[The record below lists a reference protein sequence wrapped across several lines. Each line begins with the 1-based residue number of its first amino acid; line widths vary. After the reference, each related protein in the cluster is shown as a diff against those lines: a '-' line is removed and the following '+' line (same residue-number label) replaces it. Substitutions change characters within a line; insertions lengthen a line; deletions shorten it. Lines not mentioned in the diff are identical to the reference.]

1 MSYGFIK
8 VAAAIPSLRVA
19 DCAYNVEKMLPL
31 IAEAEKNNVEIILFP
46 ELGITSY
53 SCGDLFQQH
62 LLLEQAEK
70 SMAHLLEATRQYNI
84 IIIAGMPIPVS
95 STVTTSSAIWVP
107 PSRVTT

>member
-1 MSYGFIK
+1 MNFGFVK
-8 VAAAIPSLRVA
+8 VASAIPSVRVA
-19 DCAYNVEKMLPL
+19 DCKYNVEQMLP
-31 IAEAEKNNVEIILFP
+31 IIKEAEEKGVEILTFP

-84 IIIAGMPIPVS
+84 IIIV
-95 STVTTSSAIWVP
+95 
-107 PSRVTT
+107 